1 MLGYLVNQSGTAN
14 SRGIDGYFV
23 RAGIQKP
30 VYITQ
35 FMDSATYG
43 ERYADV
49 GGNTLHQFGER
60 LASLAAGGYIQKNQ
74 LVGTLLAIS
83 TRQLDRIACMA
94 QIHEIG
100 SFYGLPVFDVEAG
113 NDSFC

>member
-1 MLGYLVNQSGTAN
+1 MLGYLVNQFGTADG
-14 SRGIDGYFV
+14 RGIDGNLV
-23 RAGIQKP
+23 RTGIQQP
-30 VYITQ
+30 VYVVQ
-35 FMDSATYG
+35 LMDTATHG
-43 ERYADV
+43 KRYADV

-60 LASLAAGGYIQKNQ
+60 LASLKAGGYIQKNQ